1 MADLTSRLRPTP
13 TPGPNVTDV
22 RSTDAA
28 ALRVRLARRP
38 SVILLTITA
47 LLAVMVTSADAQP
60 SSDEARSALEQA
72 RDRLDELEG
81 QFNAVVDEYNEAQE
95 RYEEAQ
101 GQVRAARAE
110 LQALQ
115 RDSDALQ
122 GQTAA
127 HIRQLHKF
135 GPTVE
140 FTTLLTVTEPGDAG
154 ARAAA
159 LRRVLSGQQA
169 DMQSLAATQTS
180 LHAAQERL
188 KEEEARAASLAEEAE
203 EKRDQIEVTVAE
215 QAAEVER
222 NERVLA
228 QAIEREE
235 AERRAREEAAA
246 RAAAQRRQQER
257 ARQQAA
263 AQRTSSSGSAAGSSS
278 TSTSTSSPSPA
289 PAARANAQ
297 VAVDAALAQLGK
309 PYRWG
314 ATGPNAFDCSGLM
327 VYAWRQAGVTLPRTS
342 HAQFTNLRSIS
353 RSELRPGDLV
363 FAGSPRVHHVG
374 MYIGNGQIVHSPR
387 AGRPVEVR
395 SMDRRDLRG
404 FARVTG

>member
-1 MADLTSRLRPTP
+1 MTRAWI
-13 TPGPNVTDV
+13 
-22 RSTDAA
+22 
-28 ALRVRLARRP
+28 ALRP
-38 SVILLTITA
+38 SVVLVSVVA
-47 LLAVMVTSADAQP
+47 LLGVMVTAVDAQP
-60 SSDEARSALEQA
+60 SSQEARSMLERAQET
-72 RDRLDELEG
+72 LDDLENE
-81 QFNAVVDEYNEAQE
+81 FNGVVDEYNEAQE
-95 RYEEAQ
+95 RYELAQ
-101 GQVRAARAE
+101 GRVAEARAE

-115 RDSDALQ
+115 RETDALTS
-122 GQTAA
+122 QTVT
-127 HIRQLHKF
+127 HVRQLHKF

-140 FTTLLTVTEPGDAG
+140 FTTLLTVSEPGDVG

-159 LRRVLSGQQA
+159 LRRVLTGQQA
-169 DMQSLAATQTS
+169 DLQSLAATRTS
-180 LHAAQERL
+180 LSAAQQRL
-188 KEEEARAASLAEEAE
+188 RDEETHAQELAAEAE
-203 EKRDQIEVTVAE
+203 ERRDRIEATIEE
-215 QAAEVER
+215 QAAEVAR
-222 NERVLA
+222 NERILA
-228 QAIEREE
+228 SAIEREE
-235 AERRAREEAAA
+235 AERRAAEEAAR
-246 RAAAQRRQQER
+246 RAAAQRRQEER

-263 AQRTSSSGSAAGSSS
+263 AQRTSSQNTTSSNP
-278 TSTSTSSPSPA
+278 SPSPA

-342 HAQFTNLRSIS
+342 HSQFTNLRSIS
-353 RSELRPGDLV
+353 RSELKPGDLV

-395 SMDRRDLRG
+395 SMERRDLRG